1 LGGLNGAWLGLAAA
15 LVSSGA
21 VAGEDHLWAK
31 VGATDAAATSALDAC
46 RDESRNRRF
55 HLPDRTTA
63 AAMMGEGALPYLLAA
78 GETALDQKSAE
89 KAFTRHC
96 MRRHGYVWLPLK
108 SDESAALAKLTVASD
123 RAAWIDR
130 FYAATPVARLDAAWA
145 PIVPA
150 LPEGAEEPLTFD
162 GLKLEPSAL
171 TVAAGTVA
179 KGGVV
184 LSGPVGHVQTARL
197 VGAVD
202 APVIPELNAAAGTIF
217 YQVVTPTDFDP
228 EQTYWCGP
236 MTYYTPSGPRTLTYC
251 VDVGEKGYEFNM
263 AGVEDWYAPPP
274 FPGMPQMRTKAVK
287 LALAPSEKDLLGRM
301 DLALT
306 ATRIDKNFVD
316 LRVSV
321 AAGKRHQQIWIL
333 HLPFEADGTA
343 VLPFWTH
350 RLVLT
355 RAGDGVTAAF
365 TADGD
370 GRGWLD
376 VNPEP

>member
-1 LGGLNGAWLGLAAA
+1 MGLVAA
-15 LVSSGA
+15 LVSSGV

-31 VGATDAAATSALDAC
+31 VGATDAAAASALDAC
-46 RDESRNRRF
+46 HAESKGRRY

-63 AAMMGEGALPYLLAA
+63 AAMMGGGALPYLLAA
-78 GETALDQKSAE
+78 GELALDQKSAE
-89 KAFTRHC
+89 AAFVRHC

-108 SDESAALAKLTVASD
+108 SDETAALAKLTLAPD

-130 FYAATPVARLDAAWA
+130 FYAATPVARLDSAWA
-145 PIVPA
+145 PVAPA
-150 LPEGAEEPLTFD
+150 LPEGVEEPLTFD
-162 GLKLEPSAL
+162 GLKLEPATL
-171 TVAAGTVA
+171 TVVTGIVA

-301 DLALT
+301 DLTLT
-306 ATRIDKNFVD
+306 AARIDKKFVD
-316 LRVSV
+316 LHVSV
-321 AAGKRHQQIWIL
+321 ASGKRHQRIWIL